1 MTRVLTLLFAVT
13 AALLGL
19 AGPAS
24 ASGELGLSP
33 DGVHWASSLPAP
45 LFDPAFR
52 WVPGDSQVA
61 SFYVRDQSTD
71 AAVLDLTMLT
81 GPVQTLIDTGDLT
94 VGASV
99 DGGAFT
105 DVKTPGTHLL
115 IHQVP
120 VAAGA
125 MHKINVR
132 ITFDPASTNASQSR
146 ELDLDFTVTLTQATT
161 NVRPPTGGGGSGHGH
176 GHGGTGSGPLPNT
189 GTVITPFMLLLAAL
203 LVAVGTGLVG
213 YGRRRTTPLEE
224 RSSHV

>member
-1 MTRVLTLLFAVT
+1 MTRVLVLLFVVT
-13 AALLGL
+13 TALLGVV
-19 AGPAS
+19 GPAS

-33 DGVHWASSLPAP
+33 DGVHWASTLPSP

-52 WVPGDSQVA
+52 WVPGDSEVA
-61 SFYVRDQSTD
+61 SFYVRDQSAD

-81 GPVQTLIDTGDLT
+81 GPVQTLIQTGDLK

-99 DGGAFT
+99 DSGAFT
-105 DVKTPGTHLL
+105 EVNTPGTHEL

-125 MHKINVR
+125 THKINVR
-132 ITFDPASTNASQSR
+132 ITFDPASTNQSESR
-146 ELDLDFTVTLTQATT
+146 ELDLRFTVTLSQAT
-161 NVRPPTGGGGSGHGH
+161 NVRPPNGGGGSGHGH
-176 GHGGTGSGPLPNT
+176 GGHGGSGNPLPNT

-203 LVAVGTGLVG
+203 LVATGTGLVG
-213 YGRRRTTPLEE
+213 YSRRRTPRLEE

>member
-1 MTRVLTLLFAVT
+1 MKRAIALFFAV
-13 AALLGL
+13 ALGLVGL

-33 DGVHWASSLPAP
+33 DGVHWSSSLPGP
-45 LFDPAFR
+45 LFNPVFR
-52 WVPGDSQVA
+52 WVPGDSQVS

-81 GPVQTLIDTGDLT
+81 GPVQTLIATGDLK

-105 DVKTPGTHLL
+105 DVNTPGPNVL

-125 MHKINVR
+125 THKINVR
-132 ITFDPASTNASQSR
+132 ITFDPASTNQSESR
-146 ELDLDFTVTLTQATT
+146 ELDLRFTVTLTQATV
-161 NVRPPTGGGGSGHGH
+161 VRPPTGGGGSGHG
-176 GHGGTGSGPLPNT
+176 GHGGSGNPLPNT

-203 LVAVGTGLVG
+203 LVATGTGLVG
-213 YGRRRTTPLEE
+213 YSRRRNPRLEE